1 MHGFRNSDG
10 FILKAFGGVR
20 SHSLLLRSISLVLH
34 QADWKQKQ
42 NRGMGRYG
50 PFKFSTGQGGQGERA
65 DPVNVDTG

>member
-1 MHGFRNSDG
+1 MHGFCNSDG
-10 FILKAFGGVR
+10 SILKAFGGVR
-20 SHSLLLRSISLVLH
+20 SHSLCKSISLVL